1 MPYTVDIKDAEKLF
15 PAYTFVRPLTP
26 SEQKAAFHVKDK
38 ATGNDLCLKM
48 IAPNYER
55 DRLDREIQALQDI
68 NHPNVVKLI
77 EYTFSSKPGSHLHYI
92 VEEFIEGQDL
102 TATLIAGTP
111 WSTKAVAEF
120 FSLLCDG
127 LFAMKEKEI
136 VHRDLKPANI
146 RVRPSGSPVIID
158 FGLARHLNLPDLTL
172 TIAGAA
178 IGTPRYFAPEQFD
191 GTKHDIDHRTDL
203 FAVGILIY
211 EALTGESPFYHSGMT
226 ALPHL
231 RQAVCDSTVHLT
243 KASFL
248 ALDAKWRILLTRL
261 LEKERAKRPADA
273 RQVSAVLKKLGG
285 I

>member
-1 MPYTVDIKDAEKLF
+1 MF
-15 PAYTFVRPLTP
+15 PDYTFVRPLTP

-38 ATGNDLCLKM
+38 AGTDLCLKM

-55 DRLDREIQALQDI
+55 DRLDREIQALQTI
-68 NHPNVVKLI
+68 NHQNVVKLV
-77 EYTFSSKPGSHLHYI
+77 EYTFSSKPGNQRHYI

-102 TATLIAGTP
+102 TDILIPGSPWTL
-111 WSTKAVAEF
+111 KAVAEF
-120 FSLLCDG
+120 FSSLCDG

-158 FGLARHLNLPDLTL
+158 FGLARHLNLPDLTW
-172 TIAGAA
+172 TVAGAA

-203 FAVGILIY
+203 FALGILIY
-211 EALTGESPFYHSGMT
+211 EALTGESPFYHPSMT
-226 ALPHL
+226 TVAQL
-231 RQAVCDSTVHLT
+231 RQAVCESSVHLT
-243 KASFL
+243 KASFQ
-248 ALDAKWRILLTRL
+248 ALDQKWKILITRL
-261 LEKERAKRPADA
+261 LEKERARRPADA
-273 RQVSAVLKKLGG
+273 RQVGAVIRKLGG

>member
-1 MPYTVDIKDAEKLF
+1 MPYRVDIKDAEKMF
-15 PAYTFVRPLTP
+15 PDYTFVRPLTP
-26 SEQKAAFHVKDK
+26 SEQKTAFHVKDR
-38 ATGNDLCLKM
+38 AGTDLCLKM

-55 DRLDREIQALQDI
+55 DRLDREIQALQTI

-77 EYTFSSKPGSHLHYI
+77 EYTFSSKPGNQRHYI

-102 TATLIAGTP
+102 TATLIAGKP
-111 WSTKAVAEF
+111 WSIKAVAEF
-120 FSLLCDG
+120 FSPLCDG
-127 LFAMKEKEI
+127 LFTMKEKEI

-146 RVRPSGSPVIID
+146 RVRPGGSPVIID

-172 TIAGAA
+172 TVAGAA

-203 FAVGILIY
+203 FALGILIY
-211 EALTGESPFYHSGMT
+211 EALTGESPFYHSRMT
-226 ALPHL
+226 TGAQL
-231 RQAVCDSTVHLT
+231 RQAVCESTVHLT
-243 KASFL
+243 KASFQ
-248 ALDAKWRILLTRL
+248 ALDPKWKILLTRL

-273 RQVSAVLKKLGG
+273 WQVATVVKKLGG